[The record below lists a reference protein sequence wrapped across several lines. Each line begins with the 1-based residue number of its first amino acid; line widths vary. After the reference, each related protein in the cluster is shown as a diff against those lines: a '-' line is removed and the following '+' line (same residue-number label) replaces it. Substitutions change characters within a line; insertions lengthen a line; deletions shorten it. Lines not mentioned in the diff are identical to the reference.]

1 MHYSLNTAGKNES
14 KKEERKE
21 SEVVKS
27 KNSVEETEKE
37 RNKESEK

>member
-1 MHYSLNTAGKNES
+1 MQYSLNTAGKNES
-14 KKEERKE
+14 KKERKE

-27 KNSVEETEKE
+27 KNSVEEKEKG